1 MVGFGAAAYGT
12 TPYAGATGAKRVLS
26 NVFDIPNTTT
36 QMRTVRFG
44 RSENTQIFESPISG
58 SVQTSELT
66 GGKWM
71 ATFNLVTLTRAEAQA
86 WIAFLVKLRGMS
98 GRFYAHDPSNVS
110 ALGDLTGSN
119 PQINGGGQTGK
130 SLLVSGF
137 AASTTGVLLA
147 GDAISFDT
155 ATWRERHIVT
165 ADVDSDSSGNAT
177 LPLAFPMR
185 QSPIQNDLIRTTS
198 ASCIMRLADNDQAF
212 WNVQEALRFGIQFS
226 GVEVFK

>member
-1 MVGFGAAAYGT
+1 MVYGGYGYGT
-12 TPYAGATGAKRVLS
+12 TPYGGRTGGKRVLS
-26 NVFDIPNTTT
+26 NVFSLPNTTT
-36 QMRTVRFG
+36 QMKSVRFG
-44 RSENTQIFESPISG
+44 RSENTEVFESPISG
-58 SVQTSELT
+58 SVQTAELT

-71 ATFNLVTLTRAEAQA
+71 ATFSLVTLTRAEAQA
-86 WIAFLVKLRGMS
+86 WIAFLIKLRGMS

-110 ALGDLTGSN
+110 ALGSLTGSA
-119 PQINGGGQTGK
+119 PVVNGGSQTGD

-137 AASTTGVLLA
+137 ALSTTGVLLA

-165 ADVDSDSSGNAT
+165 TDVDSDSSGNAT
-177 LPLAFPMR
+177 IPLAFPIR
-185 QSPIQNDLIRTTS
+185 ESPIQSDPIVTTR

-212 WNVQEALRFGIQFS
+212 WDVQQALRFGIQFT